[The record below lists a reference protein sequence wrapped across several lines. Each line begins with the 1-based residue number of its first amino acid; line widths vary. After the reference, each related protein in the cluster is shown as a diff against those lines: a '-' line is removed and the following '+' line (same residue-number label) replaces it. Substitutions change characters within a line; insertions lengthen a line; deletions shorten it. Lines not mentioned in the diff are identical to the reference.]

1 MKWRGIIEM
10 SINCTRLVQ
19 LITISLILSVLSP
32 NVTPVVYAN
41 TANTDVAQVSPSADP
56 GTLLVEYS
64 ISGSA
69 LNIVSSAPNTVWF
82 TMPAANK
89 IGTISVNATG
99 NATTME
105 YAAPTPNSEP
115 YDLVY
120 DSTNNAIWFT
130 QKSAN
135 QIGRLDIAAG
145 TISEF
150 SAIPTANSMPTGIDI
165 APDGSIWF
173 AESGTN
179 KLGKYVP
186 STNTFSESATYTPT
200 SAGVTNANLHDL
212 AIFSNGSS
220 IWVTAP
226 DDHRAL
232 LYSIST
238 NTFSG
243 LALSGPLDPIPSNT
257 RQPYNITLA
266 PGNIPWITDIANNQ
280 IGQVFQGT
288 LANVAWYAL
297 PTDASSP
304 TGIAYGATGGNGI
317 IFFTGNSTD
326 IVGTKANSGNGAL
339 VTSGYSLPSSSQ
351 PSGITVDSAGGVW
364 IAQSGS
370 NKIALWKAPYYGFT
384 YLPLIEKIQ

>member
-1 MKWRGIIEM
+1 M
-10 SINCTRLVQ
+10 SINFTRLVQ
-19 LITISLILSVLSP
+19 LIAISLIISILSP
-32 NVTPVVYAN
+32 KITPPAFANADVTQIPAS
-41 TANTDVAQVSPSADP
+41 TTPS
-56 GTLLVEYS
+56 TLLVEYS

-69 LNIVSSAPNTVWF
+69 LNIISSEPNTVWF
-82 TMPAANK
+82 TMPSANK
-89 IGTISVNATG
+89 IGMISVNATG
-99 NATTME
+99 NATITE
-105 YAAPTPNSEP
+105 YTAPTPNSEP

-135 QIGRLDIAAG
+135 QIGRLDITAG

-150 SAIPTANSMPTGIDI
+150 GAIPTANSMPAGIDI
-165 APDGSIWF
+165 APDGSVWF
-173 AESGTN
+173 AESGIN

-186 STNTFSESATYTPT
+186 STNTFSEPATYTPT
-200 SAGVTNANLHDL
+200 NAGVTNANLHDL
-212 AIFSNGSS
+212 AISSNGSS

-226 DDHRAL
+226 DDHKAL
-232 LYSIST
+232 MYSIST
-238 NTFSG
+238 DTFDG

-257 RQPYNITLA
+257 RRPYNITLA
-266 PGNIPWITDIANNQ
+266 PGDIPWITDVANNQ
-280 IGQVFQGT
+280 IGQIFQGT
-288 LANVAWYAL
+288 LANVAWYTL

-304 TGIAYGATGGNGI
+304 KGIAYSPIGGGSGT

-326 IVGTKANSGNGAL
+326 IAGTKANSGNGAL
-339 VTSGYSLPSSSQ
+339 VTSGYSLPSGSQ

-384 YLPLIEKIQ
+384 YLPLIEKSQ